1 MSDKLHITIIG
12 LGLIGTSAGLAL
24 RRYQDKLQVV
34 GHDKDPEKAATARRL
49 GAVDRT
55 DWNLISAVSDADRVL
70 LALPT
75 SEIHATLAAIAQDLK
90 PGCVLMDMAELKAPV
105 LTWAAELL
113 PPNVHLIGGH
123 PILVAEEQDAARARA
138 DLFEGTMFCL
148 TPHPR
153 TEDAAVHL
161 AADVVE
167 ALGARPFFMDPA
179 EHDGMIAAVESL
191 PFMLAGALLDAAS
204 SSHVWQDMRK
214 LAGGQFYSSTLLLL
228 DDGKATAAACMANRD
243 NTVRWLDE
251 LIAALGRW
259 RELLAAGDE
268 GQLAQAFDRGLTA
281 RHAWLRAQASGNWGE
296 ETAPPEIPS
305 TTARMGRLIGLGGLW
320 KPGSRK

>member
-1 MSDKLHITIIG
+1 MTDKLHITIVG

-24 RRYQDKLQVV
+24 RRYQDKVQVV
-34 GHDKDPEKAATARRL
+34 GHDRNPEVAAAARRL
-49 GAVDRT
+49 AAVDRT
-55 DWNLISAVSDADRVL
+55 DWNLISAIGDADRIL

-75 SEIHATLAAIAQDLK
+75 AEIRPTLAAIAQDLK
-90 PGCVLMDMAELKAPV
+90 PGCVLMDTAELKMPV
-105 LTWAAELL
+105 LAWAAELL

-123 PILVAEEQDAARARA
+123 PILVAEAQDAAARA
-138 DLFEGTMFCL
+138 DLFESKLFCL
-148 TPHPR
+148 TPDPR

-161 AADVVE
+161 AADLVE

-191 PFMLAGALLDAAS
+191 PFMVAGALLDAAS

-214 LAGGQFYSSTLLLL
+214 LAGGQFYSSTLLFL
-228 DDGKATAAACMANRD
+228 DDGKATAAACVANRE
-243 NTVRWLDE
+243 NTMRWLDA

-281 RHAWLRAQASGNWGE
+281 RHAWLRAQASGDWGE
-296 ETAPPEIPS
+296 EVPPPEIPS
-305 TTARMGRLIGLGGLW
+305 TTARMGRLIGLGGLG
-320 KPGSRK
+320 KPGPRK